1 VARLA
6 RWCQLAAAEGIEA
19 DEVLQQRLCMM
30 ESVAAKAGREL
41 GEASVRAFIKRH
53 QATLAPAATDLS

>member
-1 VARLA
+1 
-6 RWCQLAAAEGIEA
+6 
-19 DEVLQQRLCMM
+19 MM